1 MQERAC
7 SPLVWWPVSLPTR
20 HLDWECDA
28 YGVTKKESP
37 PLKRDTRAR
46 LRTWTHSLGWQ
57 NEVLKSSLTQTPH
70 QNPKQTDTYGLDTI
84 QWTCHSKAS
93 EDLVLTRGI
102 RMADKSNHRILE
114 KEVDMK
120 EERKEGKKN
129 ISYSNELLNQISKIK
144 LRNILLK
151 IKAKNNKIKG
161 EFTSYSINF

>member
-1 MQERAC
+1 
-7 SPLVWWPVSLPTR
+7 
-20 HLDWECDA
+20 
-28 YGVTKKESP
+28 
-37 PLKRDTRAR
+37 
-46 LRTWTHSLGWQ
+46 
-57 NEVLKSSLTQTPH
+57 
-70 QNPKQTDTYGLDTI
+70 
-84 QWTCHSKAS
+84 
-93 EDLVLTRGI
+93 
-102 RMADKSNHRILE
+102 MADKSNHRILE